1 VLTGILFGLAPILRL
16 LRDEV
21 HHTIREGS
29 RTTSGVHRQRVQ
41 GAFVVAQFG
50 MAVMLVVGAGLLLR
64 SFGNVRAVNPGFV
77 PGGVLTVE
85 LDVPSSVAPTNQ
97 EVTDFYEQLERR
109 IADLPGVVAVG
120 DATTLPLGE
129 QLDYDWQVP
138 FVEREVAM
146 ELDPRAYMRS
156 VSPGFFEAM
165 RASIVAGRD
174 FTDMDRV
181 GQPGVVIVN
190 EVFARQFFPGEDPLG
205 ERVGDLRSCFGP
217 LGCVH
222 IYGDQS
228 IFESEIVGVVADIK
242 YDGIRADAVPAIYFS
257 GLQSSVK
264 RRTIVVRSSGATA
277 PLLDGIRRELA
288 AMNPSLALTN
298 VQTLDE
304 VLSAAQSRDR
314 FSALLLTLF
323 GVVALLLAAVGV
335 YGVLSQAVAQR
346 RTEVGIRMA
355 LGADRG
361 SVRGMVLADGL
372 KLVGV
377 GLVLGTVA
385 ALLFS
390 GALSSQL
397 FGVDPRDPRVYAPV
411 VLTLL
416 GVGVLASLLP
426 AWRATRVDPAIA
438 MRAD

>member
-1 VLTGILFGLAPILRL
+1 
-16 LRDEV
+16 
-21 HHTIREGS
+21 
-29 RTTSGVHRQRVQ
+29 
-41 GAFVVAQFG
+41 
-50 MAVMLVVGAGLLLR
+50 
-64 SFGNVRAVNPGFV
+64 
-77 PGGVLTVE
+77 
-85 LDVPSSVAPTNQ
+85 
-97 EVTDFYEQLERR
+97 
-109 IADLPGVVAVG
+109 
-120 DATTLPLGE
+120 
-129 QLDYDWQVP
+129 
-138 FVEREVAM
+138 
-146 ELDPRAYMRS
+146 
-156 VSPGFFEAM
+156 
-165 RASIVAGRD
+165 
-174 FTDMDRV
+174 
-181 GQPGVVIVN
+181 
-190 EVFARQFFPGEDPLG
+190 
-205 ERVGDLRSCFGP
+205 
-217 LGCVH
+217 
-222 IYGDQS
+222 
-228 IFESEIVGVVADIK
+228 
-242 YDGIRADAVPAIYFS
+242 
-257 GLQSSVK
+257 
-264 RRTIVVRSSGATA
+264 
-277 PLLDGIRRELA
+277 
-288 AMNPSLALTN
+288 
-298 VQTLDE
+298 
-304 VLSAAQSRDR
+304 
-314 FSALLLTLF
+314 LLTLF

>member
-1 VLTGILFGLAPILRL
+1 
-16 LRDEV
+16 
-21 HHTIREGS
+21 
-29 RTTSGVHRQRVQ
+29 
-41 GAFVVAQFG
+41 
-50 MAVMLVVGAGLLLR
+50 
-64 SFGNVRAVNPGFV
+64 
-77 PGGVLTVE
+77 
-85 LDVPSSVAPTNQ
+85 
-97 EVTDFYEQLERR
+97 
-109 IADLPGVVAVG
+109 
-120 DATTLPLGE
+120 
-129 QLDYDWQVP
+129 
-138 FVEREVAM
+138 
-146 ELDPRAYMRS
+146 
-156 VSPGFFEAM
+156 M

-257 GLQSSVK
+257 GLQSAVK
-264 RRTIVVRSSGATA
+264 RRTIAVRSSGAVA

-288 AMNPSLALTN
+288 AMNASLALTN
-298 VQTLDE
+298 VQTMDE
-304 VLSAAQSRDR
+304 VLAAAQSRDR

-385 ALLFS
+385 ALLF
-390 GALSSQL
+390 

>member
-1 VLTGILFGLAPILRL
+1 
-16 LRDEV
+16 
-21 HHTIREGS
+21 
-29 RTTSGVHRQRVQ
+29 
-41 GAFVVAQFG
+41 
-50 MAVMLVVGAGLLLR
+50 
-64 SFGNVRAVNPGFV
+64 
-77 PGGVLTVE
+77 
-85 LDVPSSVAPTNQ
+85 
-97 EVTDFYEQLERR
+97 
-109 IADLPGVVAVG
+109 
-120 DATTLPLGE
+120 
-129 QLDYDWQVP
+129 
-138 FVEREVAM
+138 
-146 ELDPRAYMRS
+146 
-156 VSPGFFEAM
+156 
-165 RASIVAGRD
+165 
-174 FTDMDRV
+174 
-181 GQPGVVIVN
+181 
-190 EVFARQFFPGEDPLG
+190 
-205 ERVGDLRSCFGP
+205 
-217 LGCVH
+217 
-222 IYGDQS
+222 
-228 IFESEIVGVVADIK
+228 
-242 YDGIRADAVPAIYFS
+242 
-257 GLQSSVK
+257 
-264 RRTIVVRSSGATA
+264 
-277 PLLDGIRRELA
+277 
-288 AMNPSLALTN
+288 
-298 VQTLDE
+298 

-416 GVGVLASLLP
+416 GVGALASLLP